1 MIETARAL
9 LEILG
14 GWRCEE
20 ATDIPGMLA
29 SKEDFLAGDAR
40 LRVLFVED
48 TAASSIAHWAQ
59 QEPATDLLLLG
70 KTTDEVE
77 RAKRLLADQADMLK
91 RNANANTMSW
101 AQFVSG
107 LVKLPGI
114 QDHYHRLKSEYLQTE
129 GENFRYIDPLVV
141 DDTAQRTAKLFAW
154 AEQHEAASRGGL
166 VFLAAEYG
174 EGKTSFCFNYA
185 FRWLERAELAGGI
198 PLLFLLNE
206 CDAAGLEQFL
216 IRRLHE
222 DYGLNLSFAEFVRLC
237 RLGVFIPVLDALD
250 QMGHG
255 AGGMRIERDRATL
268 RALAGGRAP
277 VYCTCRLGFFNQ
289 HLKTAVE
296 RESESSSWLLLI
308 RGFSAAEVAERLQE
322 FGDLFAFLDAPG
334 HRDILGGIHYKP
346 LILQIIVNHE
356 ASFRQLVTSR
366 LSSVPKAG
374 GSRPAPLTEYDLFE
388 LLFTGWR
395 ARDHAGLSAEQSIQL
410 LRAITARAR
419 LDGTNVAIPFAS
431 LATDRDCAGI
441 LSDPARSKAALDCLK
456 QLPLLDQAKLRRNT
470 PSLVFRFNA
479 YLEFLVAFFV
489 LDELKNPNS
498 PGERA
503 FVKVAPLTWESRRMV
518 AARLRAEEH
527 GESLRRLVDA
537 TRFRHF
543 RDVDFQ
549 GGNALTLILDRIQ
562 HGADSTEERQS
573 WLGLLRE
580 LRLKHA
586 VLRGL
591 DARGADLSGLD
602 FSRCDLEDAD
612 LSFATLRNTSL
623 AQAHLAGVRIQEAGA
638 LLTTAFIRREGAGTG
653 HWRLAGGTENGM
665 LTLWGSDSPFPSRS
679 RPHTE
684 AVTAVE
690 MRGSGND
697 TLYSASLDG
706 ALCASAIGDLHSVRS
721 FPLAMG
727 SLRAMAGED
736 DTLVVA
742 GDRDY
747 VELIRATD
755 GVELR
760 RIKLERARGALVT
773 CIALTSEQL
782 FVGNRDGDIYRCAD
796 WREAGVFDHWGE
808 NLGGPIRSLVVL
820 TEQELLALLDNGQI
834 VHLDRTGAERSIG
847 WVTGSVQALGY
858 ARSSNRLFFLQG
870 QRLLEQEWRA
880 GQPHPFGH
888 LPHPESKAV
897 LACSPDGQ
905 FVAVG
910 GERLTVW
917 GQSSTGVELLLDE
930 PMRMDC
936 AGLILDRA
944 VGLDE
949 NTRAFLEER
958 GAL

>member
-1 MIETARAL
+1 MIETAKAL

-14 GWRCEE
+14 GWRCEQT
-20 ATDIPGMLA
+20 AAPGLLA
-29 SKEDFLAGDAR
+29 SKADFLAGDAR

-48 TAASSIAHWAQ
+48 TTGWDIARWAET
-59 QEPATDLLLLG
+59 EPATDLILLG
-70 KTTDEVE
+70 KTANEVE
-77 RAKRLLADQADMLK
+77 QAERLLTDRAGIPK
-91 RNANANTMSW
+91 RGARAMSW
-101 AQFVSG
+101 WQFVSG
-107 LVKLPGI
+107 LVKRSAI
-114 QDHYHRLKSEYLQTE
+114 QEHYRRLRAEYLETE

-141 DDTAQRTAKLFAW
+141 DDTAQRTAKLLAW
-154 AEQHEAASRGGL
+154 TNEHEAAQQGGL

-185 FRWLERAELAGGI
+185 FHCLEQAELADGI

-216 IRRLHE
+216 LRRLYE
-222 DYGLNLSFAEFVRLC
+222 DYGLNLSFAEFARLC
-237 RLGVFIPVLDALD
+237 DLGVFIPVLDALD

-268 RALAGGRAP
+268 RALTGQRAL

-289 HLKTAVE
+289 HLKTALNREVE
-296 RESESSSWLLLI
+296 PPAWLLLI
-308 RGFSAAEVAERLQE
+308 RGFSAAEVAERLQG
-322 FGDLFAFLDAPG
+322 FGDLLAFLDDPH

-346 LILQIIVNHE
+346 LILQLIVNHE
-356 ASFRQLVTSR
+356 EPFRRLVNER
-366 LSSVPKAG
+366 LSSASKTED
-374 GSRPAPLTEYDLFE
+374 SRSSPLTEYDLFE
-388 LLFTGWR
+388 LLFKGWR
-395 ARDHAGLSAEQSIQL
+395 AKVHAGLSTEYPIQL

-419 LDGTNVAIPFAS
+419 LDGTNVAIALTS

-441 LSDPARSKAALDCLK
+441 FSGPEQREAVLACLK
-456 QLPLLDQAKLRRNT
+456 QLPLLDQVKLRRDK

-479 YLEFLVAFFV
+479 YLEFLAAFFV

-503 FVKVAPLTWESRRMV
+503 FVRVAPLTWESRRMV

-527 GESLRRLVDA
+527 GESLHRLVDA
-537 TRFRHF
+537 TRFKHF

-562 HGADSTEERQS
+562 HGAASAEERKS
-573 WLGLLRE
+573 WLDLLRG

-586 VLRGL
+586 MLRKL

-602 FSRCDLEDAD
+602 FAHCDLEDAD

-623 AQAHLAGVRIQEAGA
+623 AQARLAGVRIQEAGA
-638 LLTTAFIRREGAGTG
+638 LLTTAFIRREGAGVD

-665 LTLWGSDSPFPSRS
+665 LTLWRSDASFPSRN

-690 MRGSGND
+690 MRGSGHD

-706 ALCASAIGDLHSVRS
+706 ALCASEIGDLHSVRS

-736 DTLVVA
+736 GILVVA
-742 GDRDY
+742 GERPY
-747 VELIRATD
+747 VKLIGVVD
-755 GVELR
+755 GVERR
-760 RIKLERARGALVT
+760 RIALQRDRGALVT
-773 CIALTSEQL
+773 CLALAPEQL
-782 FVGNRDGDIYRCAD
+782 FVGDGDGAIYRCAN
-796 WREAGVFDHWGE
+796 WSEQGVFDRWGD
-808 NLGGPIRSLVVL
+808 NLGGPIRSLVAL
-820 TEQELLALLDNGQI
+820 PEQELLALLANGRV
-834 VHLDRTGAERSIG
+834 VHLDRTGAERSTD
-847 WVTGSVQALGY
+847 WVTGPVEALGY
-858 ARSSNRLFFLQG
+858 ARASHCLFFLQG
-870 QRLLEQEWRA
+870 QRLLEREWET
-880 GQPHPFGH
+880 GKPHPIGH
-888 LPHPESKAV
+888 LPRPESQAV

-910 GERLTVW
+910 GERLTLW
-917 GQSSTGVELLLDE
+917 GQSPAGMELLLDE

-944 VGLDE
+944 TELAEDI
-949 NTRAFLEER
+949 RAFLAER
-958 GAL
+958 GAI